1 MEDSRNAVAEG
12 KGNITNT
19 DWDGTQRSIT
29 AGGEATKTDLR
40 TGEVLLRLLGV
51 PRLFANT
58 STQ

>member
-1 MEDSRNAVAEG
+1 MG

-40 TGEVLLRLLGV
+40 TGEVLLRLLGG
-51 PRLFANT
+51 PRLFAYT